1 MNLKH
6 CGHFC
11 FFLGETTALVN
22 QVCEE
27 HGIDLDDESDVSPS
41 QSSRCDFLED
51 DTAVDLDELI
61 GKTLKKN
68 TNTFGTKISDS
79 GTR

>member
-1 MNLKH
+1 MVISE
-6 CGHFC
+6 

-27 HGIDLDDESDVSPS
+27 HDIDLDDESDVSPS

-51 DTAVDLDELI
+51 DAAVDLDELI
-61 GKTLKKN
+61 GKSFLLRKSHVAWKYL
-68 TNTFGTKISDS
+68 ILELC
-79 GTR
+79 